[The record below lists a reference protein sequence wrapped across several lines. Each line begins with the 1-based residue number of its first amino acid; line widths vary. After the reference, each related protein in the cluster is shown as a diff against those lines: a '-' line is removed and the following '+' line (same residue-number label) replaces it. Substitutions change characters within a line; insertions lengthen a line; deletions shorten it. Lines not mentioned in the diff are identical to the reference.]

1 MEKELDEID
10 NVMKEVGSMGKMF
23 KSDLTKLER

>member
-10 NVMKEVGSMGKMF
+10 NVMDEVGSMGKMF
-23 KSDLTKLER
+23 KSDLNKLGR